1 VNIVLTGYRCSGKTT
16 VGEILAGD
24 LGRRFVDTDRVVEEK
39 IGNSIQGYVSI
50 NGWGKFREVERQ
62 IVTDIASEDNL
73 IIATGGGVVT
83 EPENMT
89 NLRKNGWVVWLQ
101 VDPETIRDRMDKD
114 VHTVAARPSLSG
126 EGSLN
131 EIEEV
136 LKERSEL
143 YAGSSDYCLSTDD
156 VSPAEAAEAIGA
168 AFGYQLSVIFAPE

>member
-1 VNIVLTGYRCSGKTT
+1 MNIVLTGYRCSGKTT
-16 VGEILAGD
+16 VGKLLARD
-24 LGRRFVDTDRVVEEK
+24 LGRRFVDTDRIIEER
-39 IGNSIQGYVSI
+39 IGNSIDGFVSV
-50 NGWGKFREVERQ
+50 NGWEKFREIERE
-62 IVTDIASEDNL
+62 IVADIASQDNL

-114 VHTVAARPSLSG
+114 VHSVGARPSLSG

-131 EIEEV
+131 EIEEI

-143 YAGSSDYCLSTDD
+143 YAGSSDHRLTTDD
-156 VSPAEAAEAIGA
+156 VSPVEAAEAIGA
-168 AFGYQLSVIFAPE
+168 VYGSQLSEI